1 MHTILDLKTNRS
13 IAEYDKTF
21 EKRLRK
27 TGTGSLLV
35 HDDRTKLLRT
45 EMNIES
51 RYRRK
56 CSAYLVIS
64 DQNHLLTPENK
75 WNHTF

>member
-1 MHTILDLKTNRS
+1 LKANRS
-13 IAEYDKTF
+13 IAENDKTF
-21 EKRLRK
+21 EKRLSK
-27 TGTGSLLV
+27 TRTGSLLV

-45 EMNIES
+45 EINIEL
-51 RYRRK
+51 K
-56 CSAYLVIS
+56 NGDNCPAYLVVS